1 MEYIALKTFGGQV
14 SGKRGK
20 PLTIKDKEIAKDL
33 LNAGYIK
40 PLKPIKRNAKV
51 KGKETA
57 G

>member
-20 PLTIKDKEIAKDL
+20 PLTIKDETIAKDL

-40 PLKPIKRNAKV
+40 PLKPIKRNAKA

-57 G
+57 